1 MGYACVTGLVQVSYQ
16 IIAQVGLNQAIVGAV
31 LVEVVEDNLERIQ
44 FHRAT
49 GGNGRGGAAPIRD
62 KEGEEQD
69 CQQTSQ
75 QS

>member
-31 LVEVVEDNLERIQ
+31 LVEVVEDNLERVNE
-44 FHRAT
+44 AT